1 MQKHLNNTARYLR
14 DILLVAAGITSACFG
29 LKSFLMPND
38 FIDGGVTGISLLVS
52 RLTGLKLSYLIV
64 AINIPFI
71 LLGFKQIGKGFA
83 IKTAI
88 AISLLAISL
97 LVLPFQPVTHDK
109 LLIAV
114 FGGLFLGAGIGFAMR
129 GGCVIDGTEVLALYI
144 SRNSILTVGNIIL
157 VLNILIFGVV
167 AIVLDLVTA
176 MYSILTYLSASK
188 TIDFVVNGLEQYT
201 GVTIISERNE
211 EIKQF
216 IIEKM
221 KRGVTIYKGEGGYG
235 VKKDIDIVYTVVTK
249 LEMSKL
255 QGEIRQIDPDAFV
268 VQQQIADIKPVITT
282 TIKKEDL
289 PSGIIQLTLFDGEN
303 KPVAERLVLAW

>member
-1 MQKHLNNTARYLR
+1 MQKTLSKEVRHFR
-14 DILLVAAGITSACFG
+14 DFLLVAAGITSACFG

-71 LLGFKQIGKGFA
+71 ILGFKQIGKGFA
-83 IKTAI
+83 LKTAV
-88 AISLLAISL
+88 AILILAVSL
-97 LVLPFQPVTHDK
+97 LVIPFEPVTHDK

-144 SRNSILTVGNIIL
+144 SRNSIFTVGNIIL

-167 AIVLDLVTA
+167 AIFLDLVTA

-201 GVTIISERNE
+201 GVTIISEKNE
-211 EIKQF
+211 EIKHF

-221 KRGVTIYKGEGGYG
+221 KRGVTIYKGEGGYSI
-235 VKKDIDIVYTVVTK
+235 KKDIDIIFTVVTT

-255 QGEIRQIDPDAFV
+255 QTEIRQIDPDAFV
-268 VQQQIADIKPVITT
+268 VQQQIADLKGGVVKRNPVH
-282 TIKKEDL
+282 
-289 PSGIIQLTLFDGEN
+289 
-303 KPVAERLVLAW
+303 

>member
-1 MQKHLNNTARYLR
+1 MQKHLNNNARYSR
-14 DILLVAAGITSACFG
+14 DILLVLAGITSACFG

-38 FIDGGVTGISLLVS
+38 FIDGGVTGISLLIS

-88 AISLLAISL
+88 AISLLAVAL
-97 LVLPFQPVTHDK
+97 LVIPFEPVTHDK

-114 FGGLFLGAGIGFAMR
+114 FGGLFLGGGIGFAMR

-157 VLNILIFGVV
+157 VLNIMIFGVV
-167 AIVLDLVTA
+167 AIFLDLVTA

-201 GVTIISERNE
+201 GVTIISDKND

-216 IIEKM
+216 IIDKM

-268 VQQQIADIKPVITT
+268 VQQQIADIKGGVV
-282 TIKKEDL
+282 KRQSL
-289 PSGIIQLTLFDGEN
+289 H
-303 KPVAERLVLAW
+303 

>member
-1 MQKHLNNTARYLR
+1 MQKHLDKKARHLR
-14 DILLVAAGITSACFG
+14 DFLLVAAGITSACFG

-71 LLGFKQIGKGFA
+71 ILGFKQIGKGFA
-83 IKTAI
+83 VKTAI

-97 LVLPFQPVTHDK
+97 LVLPFEPVTHDK

-167 AIVLDLVTA
+167 AIFLDLVTA

-201 GVTIISERNE
+201 GVTIISEKND

-216 IIEKM
+216 IIDKM

-255 QGEIRQIDPDAFV
+255 QAEIRQIDPDAFV
-268 VQQQIADIKPVITT
+268 VQQQIADIKGGVVKRT
-282 TIKKEDL
+282 
-289 PSGIIQLTLFDGEN
+289 S
-303 KPVAERLVLAW
+303 VH